1 MIRKTGIIISCVL
14 MFTSIS
20 FGESELEKAIKFYKE
35 KKGNVTTKEKAVDY
49 VGLTGLSNIKDE
61 DLKYIAFFTELQIA
75 NLGGTSLTSEGL
87 IYLSGLKKL
96 EALDLR
102 GTKVDDKGMKYLKD
116 LESLEDL
123 DLVNTKVSDVG
134 IQELASLENL
144 RIIKLR
150 GTKVTQKGIDRL
162 QKKLP
167 DCYITLETDEEIQ

>member
-1 MIRKTGIIISCVL
+1 MRKKSLLIIGLVLLAGISFAVTDKEEAVTFYKVKGGAVHANKTGI
-14 MFTSIS
+14 
-20 FGESELEKAIKFYKE
+20 
-35 KKGNVTTKEKAVDY
+35 NVIH
-49 VGLTGLSNIKDE
+49 LTGIKSIKDE
-61 DLKYIAFFTELQIA
+61 DLKYMTVFS
-75 NLGGTSLTSEGL
+75 NLTIVSLGNTSITSEGL

-96 EALDLR
+96 EALNLR

-123 DLVNTKVSDVG
+123 DLVNTKVSDEG

-150 GTKVTQKGIDRL
+150 GSKVTQKGIDKL
-162 QKKLP
+162 KKKLP